1 MKNGIDVSAWQ
12 GNIDWAKVKASGVE
26 FAILRAGIG
35 REASQIDKYFEK
47 NYREARAQGIP
58 VGVYWY
64 SYANSVDRVLQE
76 AKACLTVLA
85 NRELDLPVFYDIEY
99 EPAILALS
107 TQVRTAMVI
116 GFTNAIQA
124 AGYQAGVYASLDF
137 IKNKLTD
144 SQIPEQVVRWIAQY
158 GPSQCTYKGNLYAW
172 QKSSKGRIAGI
183 SGNVDLDELYADVQA
198 HEVVKKTNEELA
210 QEVLEGKWG
219 NGAERK
225 AALTAAGY
233 NYSAVQK
240 IVNDLCKAQKT
251 TKSNEE
257 LAEEVIAGKWGN
269 GAARKKALEQAGYD
283 YTAVQRLVDHML
295 R

>member
-12 GNIDWAKVKASGVE
+12 GDINWAKVKASRVE

-64 SYANSVDRVLQE
+64 SYADSVDRVLQE

-99 EPAILALS
+99 EPSILALS

-158 GPSQCTYKGNLYAW
+158 GPSQCTYNGNLYAW
-172 QKSSKGRIAGI
+172 QKSSKGRIPGI